1 MSGATTVGGAPAA
14 ADATPGQGSSRATLA
29 QEEERAGWAF
39 SAPALVL
46 LGLFIVLPFAM
57 AIVFSLTNQRLVSPL
72 ATGFVGLDNYVQ
84 VLTDSLFWKA
94 FWNNVWFV
102 VLVVPLQT
110 AFALWLAILVNR
122 SIPGRTIFR
131 TIFFMPV
138 VTVMAAAAVV
148 WTLLYNPTGII
159 NAVMETVTFG
169 AFAPDWLNSTTW
181 ALPAIVVVSIW
192 QGVGFQ
198 MIILLAAL
206 QDVPGV
212 LYEASAV
219 DGATR
224 WQQFRHVTLPGIRNG
239 LIFVVTVTTIL
250 AFRLFDQVWIMPQS
264 PGGPLDATRTM
275 MLHMVDTGFSSQ
287 LIGRASAVAVIFFV
301 IVLVLTLIQRRF
313 IREEGEV

>member
-1 MSGATTVGGAPAA
+1 MSTTAGTTSAA
-14 ADATPGQGSSRATLA
+14 AEATVAPSGSRAQLVRG
-29 QEEERAGWAF
+29 EERTGWWF
-39 SAPALVL
+39 STPALVL
-46 LGLFIVLPFAM
+46 LLAFVVLPFAM
-57 AIVFSLTNQRLVSPL
+57 AFAFSLTNQRLISPL
-72 ATGFVGLDNYVQ
+72 ATRFVGIDNYVT
-84 VLTDSLFWKA
+84 VLTDPVFWKA

-122 SIPGRTIFR
+122 SIPGKTIFR

-148 WTLLYNPTGII
+148 WTLLYNPQGII
-159 NAVMETVTFG
+159 NAVMEVVTFG

-206 QDVPGV
+206 QDVPSV

-219 DGATR
+219 DGASR
-224 WQQFRHVTLPGIRNG
+224 WQQFRNVTLPGIRNG

-250 AFRLFDQVWIMPQS
+250 AFRLFDQVWIMPQT
-264 PGGPLDATRTM
+264 PGGPLDSTRTM
-275 MLHMVDTGFSSQ
+275 MLHMVDVGFSSQ
-287 LIGRASAVAVIFFV
+287 LIGRASAVAVVFFV
-301 IVLVLTLIQRRF
+301 IVLVLTLLQRRF
-313 IREEGEV
+313 IREEGEVQ